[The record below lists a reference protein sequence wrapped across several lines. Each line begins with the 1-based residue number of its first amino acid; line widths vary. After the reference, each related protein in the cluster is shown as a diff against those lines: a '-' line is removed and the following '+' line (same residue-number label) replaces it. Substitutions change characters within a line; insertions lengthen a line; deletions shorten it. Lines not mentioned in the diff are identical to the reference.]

1 MIQLVKVAKIKEGD
15 IKHKYVCDGGIID
28 PPITDHRMAIFG
40 QLECHVNLTNGF
52 SCLFFLV
59 YFNQ

>member
-28 PPITDHRMAIFG
+28 PPITIIEW
-40 QLECHVNLTNGF
+40 Q
-52 SCLFFLV
+52 FLA
-59 YFNQ
+59 NWNATLI